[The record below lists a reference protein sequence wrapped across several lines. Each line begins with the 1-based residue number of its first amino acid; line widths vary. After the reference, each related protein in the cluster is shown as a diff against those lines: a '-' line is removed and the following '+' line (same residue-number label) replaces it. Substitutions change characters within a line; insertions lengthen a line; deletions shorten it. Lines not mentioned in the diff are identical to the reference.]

1 MASVPV
7 KPLPDDAVDMAAKAI
22 AAEVAH
28 HIKTMYPS
36 AAEAVAWE
44 SCKRSLSG
52 VIRNGMK
59 RLGDA
64 AERGEMEA
72 EIKAM
77 RRQRAQQEAFRRDMA
92 EATTPA
98 DVSAVIER
106 WHSFDDD

>member
-1 MASVPV
+1 MSNLPM

-44 SCKRSLSG
+44 SCKRSLAG

-72 EIKAM
+72 EIKTMRSQRKREDAM
-77 RRQRAQQEAFRRDMA
+77 RRDMA
-92 EATTPA
+92 EASTPA
-98 DVSAVIER
+98 AVLAAIQRER
-106 WHSFDDD
+106 G